1 MQPKPAT
8 MPTSIRL
15 LVAEDDP
22 LVQRTIIAAARA
34 RGFTVA
40 GVVSNGID
48 AVSQALEIRPDA
60 ILMDIEM
67 PGISGLEATQQ
78 IQARHPT
85 PVVIVTA
92 HESANVLSGVAA
104 SGAGAYILKPPNPA
118 ALACGIAIAM
128 AKHAD
133 LVRLRK
139 EVGKSE
145 LLVSEVHH
153 RVANQMSAASALLHL
168 QALRIGNDA
177 ARTILMDS
185 ETRLC
190 AMARIHSR
198 LQPVTTQSHIQLG
211 TFLSTLARD
220 LVTGLRPDL
229 EYRAI
234 VMSTVEVPAGIA
246 TNCALLTHELVMNC
260 IRHAFSSG
268 TQGMIEF
275 SLVPADGGRHQL
287 SVTDD
292 GVGFPSAFKLMHSSS
307 IGLMIVSTLTRDLGG
322 VFSIKPRAPGT
333 ECRLVFNPGKI
344 SPHDNP

>member
-1 MQPKPAT
+1 
-8 MPTSIRL
+8 L
-15 LVAEDDP
+15 LIAEDDP
-22 LVQRTIIAAARA
+22 LVQRTIVAAARA

-40 GVVSNGID
+40 GLVSNGID

-92 HESANVLSGVAA
+92 HESDSVLRGVAA
-104 SGAGAYILKPPNPA
+104 SGAGAYILKPTNPA
-118 ALACGIAIAM
+118 ALAGGIAIAM

-133 LVRLRK
+133 LVRLRR

-168 QALRIGNDA
+168 QALHVGNADA
-177 ARTILMDS
+177 RMILMDS

-211 TFLSTLARD
+211 PFLSTLARD
-220 LVTGLRPDL
+220 LITGLRPDL
-229 EYRAI
+229 KYRD
-234 VMSTVEVPAGIA
+234 VLMDTVDVPSGIA
-246 TNCALLTHELVMNC
+246 MNCALITHELVMNS
-260 IRHAFSSG
+260 IRHAHSSG
-268 TQGMIEF
+268 TRGMIEF
-275 SLVPADGGRHQL
+275 SLTPGDGGRLRL
-287 SVTDD
+287 SVADD
-292 GVGFPSAFKLMHSSS
+292 GCGFPPAFTLTDSSS

-322 VFSIKPRAPGT
+322 VFSITPRNPGT
-333 ECRLVFNPGKI
+333 ECSIVFNPGKL
-344 SPHDNP
+344 SHHDTH